1 MVNKFCSFAINRFFE
16 LLNYREAVKFLK
28 NYSGIFMIIL
38 LAVLFLAFT
47 STDSDNWT
55 HFRGSNLNGIA
66 PQGTFP
72 VSWSPDSNLVWKT
85 RIHGQGWSS
94 PVVYG
99 DQIWMTT
106 ATEDG
111 REMFAVC
118 VDYQSGDVV
127 HNIKVFTPDSVFRK
141 HEINSYATPTPCI
154 GEGRLY
160 VHFGRYGTACLNTG
174 NGSIIWKRTDLKCDH
189 VQGPGSSPMIYKD
202 LLILHLEGVDV
213 QFIYALNKF
222 TGEIVWQIE
231 RPSEVYDKLEPIGKK
246 AYITPIVVN
255 VGGKD
260 QLISNGSAMC
270 AAYDPETGEEI
281 WRIVKGVDSTI
292 AMPFEENGIV
302 YFHTSFVV
310 DEGNKYA
317 TLMAVNPDGRG
328 DIAASNILWSLETP
342 ILQLSTPV
350 IRNGLIYNVDTK
362 NIMMCLDAGTG
373 ETIWSKRLRG
383 KYNASPIVANGNVYF
398 SSTNGETTVVSEGRE
413 LNIVAENKLEGEIW
427 TTPAFVRNNI
437 LIRTSAYLYRI
448 GG

>member
-1 MVNKFCSFAINRFFE
+1 MVYKFCSFAINRFFG
-16 LLNYREAVKFLK
+16 LLNCRMAVKFLK
-28 NYSGIFMIIL
+28 NYSGDFVIIL

-72 VSWSPDSNLVWKT
+72 VSWSPDSNLVWKA

-154 GEGRLY
+154 GEGRVY

-174 NGSIIWKRTDLKCDH
+174 NGSTIWKRTDLKCDH
-189 VQGPGSSPMIYKD
+189 VQGPGSSPMIYRD

-222 TGEIVWQIE
+222 TGDIIWQIE

-427 TTPAFVRNNI
+427 TTPVFVRNSI

-448 GG
+448 GD

>member
-1 MVNKFCSFAINRFFE
+1 MVYKFCSFTINRFFE
-16 LLNYREAVKFLK
+16 LLKHRLTVMFLK
-28 NYSGIFMIIL
+28 ISYGIFMIVL
-38 LAVLFLAFT
+38 MAVLLMAFT
-47 STDSDNWT
+47 SADRDNWT

-66 PQGTFP
+66 PQGIYP

-85 RIHGQGWSS
+85 KIHGQGWSS
-94 PVVYG
+94 PVVFEN
-99 DQIWMTT
+99 QIWMTT

-111 REMFAVC
+111 KEMFAVC
-118 VDYQSGDVV
+118 IDYQSGDILHDV
-127 HNIKVFTPDSVFRK
+127 KVFTPDSIFRK

-154 GEGRLY
+154 EEGRVY
-160 VHFGRYGTACLNTG
+160 VHFGRYGTACLNSKD
-174 NGSIIWKRTDLKCDH
+174 GSTIWKRTDLNCNH

-213 QFIYALNKF
+213 QVIYALNKF
-222 TGEIVWQIE
+222 TGDILWQIE
-231 RPSEVYDKLEPIGKK
+231 RPAEVYDKLEPIGKK

-255 VGGKD
+255 VKGKD

-310 DEGNKYA
+310 DGNNKYA
-317 TLMAVNPDGRG
+317 TLMAVYPDGKG
-328 DIAASNILWSLETP
+328 DIAGSNILWSLETP

-350 IRNGLIYNVDTK
+350 VRNGLIYNVDTK

-373 ETIWSKRLRG
+373 ETIWSKRLKG
-383 KYNASPIVANGNVYF
+383 KYNASPILANGYIYF
-398 SSTNGETTVVSEGRE
+398 SSTTGMTTVVKEGRTME
-413 LNIVAENKLEGEIW
+413 IISENQLEGEIW
-427 TTPAFVRNNI
+427 TTPVFVRNNI
-437 LIRTSAYLYRI
+437 LIRTGAYLYRI
-448 GG
+448 GS